1 MGQATNP
8 SREKILQRIQTALA
22 KPAPGP
28 PDAAPRPIFAPVDN
42 LLERFQK
49 ECAITLTECVVTSD
63 TKASGQA
70 IENVLASLPPGDL
83 FVQDAPELREIL
95 GNWAPRR
102 PVRWSSQGPPPE
114 STQVSLTLAEALV
127 ALTGS
132 IVTSSACGGRGA
144 SAVPDCHIVLARI
157 EQLLPDLESA
167 LALIKERGIAS
178 SNSYVGL
185 ITGSSRTA
193 DIEKILVLGAHGP
206 RRLVVVLQSA

>member
-1 MGQATNP
+1 MAQEPNR
-8 SREKILQRIQTALA
+8 SREQILGRIQAALA

-28 PDAAPRPIFAPVDN
+28 PVSPPRPIFAPVDN

-49 ECAITLTECVVTSD
+49 ECAITLTECIVSSD
-63 TKASGQA
+63 SEASRQA
-70 IENVLASLPPGDL
+70 IENVLTSLPPGDF
-83 FVQDAPELREIL
+83 FVQDAPELRHL
-95 GNWAPRR
+95 LSNWTPQRSL
-102 PVRWSSQGPPPE
+102 RWSSQGPPPE
-114 STQVSLTLAEALV
+114 TTQVSLTLAEALV

-157 EQLLPDLESA
+157 EQLVPDLETA
-167 LALIKERGIAS
+167 LALVKERGIAS
-178 SNSYVGL
+178 TNSYVGL

-206 RRLVVVLQSA
+206 RRLVVVLQST